1 MIAFKK
7 MWEDV
12 FQLLSKDELVDINV
26 TERLKSGF
34 VYKVQEEST
43 FITKEDFVD
52 FWCKLLYFNE
62 IDHKSIFEDG
72 DVKKIVIYDI
82 LKKLPYVSDEKSK
95 LKLIN

>member
-12 FQLLSKDELVDINV
+12 YQLLSKDDLIDINV

-34 VYKVQEEST
+34 VYKKQEEST

-52 FWCKLLYFNE
+52 FWCNLLYFNE
-62 IDHKSIFEDG
+62 IDHKAIFDDG

-82 LKKLPYVSDEKSK
+82 IKKLPYVSEEKSK